1 MSAHAPIQPS
11 ALALTV
17 ACNASV
23 QLQNTIPEQ
32 PDTEEEA
39 EGKAAHLVAMWAA
52 QGKLFDVGTKFKCEG
67 RDWVVDIDMYNGAKL
82 YARTIGPDCRLEDS
96 VKCSRIHPTQ
106 CWGTPDAWKAS
117 TPARIRVGDY
127 KYGHR
132 YVEVFENFQL
142 IAYAAGVLERLNLDD
157 TKVEVE
163 LILVQPRSYHRD
175 GPVRSWIVPAVELRA
190 LVNIARGAAERAL
203 LPNPTA
209 TTGLHCIDCRA
220 RHVCATLKQATNN
233 IIDYSGTAELAP
245 LDPMAMG
252 SELRIL
258 DAALQR
264 LTARR
269 TGLAVMVE
277 ATLRAGQRVPHYELR
292 PGQSRLKWLTNTTP
306 EQIAMLGDLFNVKTR
321 KPLETI
327 TPRQAIDAGID
338 EKVVLE
344 YADRPAPA
352 MVMKPVDT
360 TAANKVFSKPTARET
375 T

>member
-23 QLQNTIPEQ
+23 QLQNSVPDQ

-52 QGKLFDVGTKFKCEG
+52 QGKLFDIGTKFKCEG
-67 RDWVVDIDMYNGAKL
+67 REWVVDIDMYNGAKL
-82 YARTIGPDCRLEDS
+82 YARTIGPNCRLEDP

-106 CWGTPDAWKAS
+106 CWGTPDAWRS
-117 TPARIRVGDY
+117 DSPVRIRVGDY

-142 IAYAAGVLERLNLDD
+142 IAYAVGVMERLNLDD

-175 GPVRSWIVPAVELRA
+175 GPVRSWVVPAVELRA
-190 LVNIARGAAERAL
+190 LVNIARNAAERAL

-209 TTGLHCIDCRA
+209 TTGTHCIDCRA
-220 RHVCATLKQATNN
+220 RHVCATLKQSVAA
-233 IIDYSGTAELAP
+233 IVDYSGTAELAP
-245 LDPMAMG
+245 LDIQAMG

-258 DAALQR
+258 DAALKR
-264 LTARR
+264 LEARR

-277 ATLRAGQRVPHYELR
+277 ATLRAGQRVPYYELR
-292 PGQSRLKWLTNTTP
+292 PGQARLKWLPDSTP
-306 EQIAMLGDLFNVKTR
+306 EQLAMMGDLFGVRIR
-321 KPLETI
+321 KPLDVI

-338 EKVVLE
+338 EAVVLQ
-344 YADRPAPA
+344 YADRPAA
-352 MVMKPVDT
+352 ALVMKPVDT
-360 TAANKVFSKPTARET
+360 SEANKVFSK
-375 T
+375 